1 MLDTNGYI
9 HSRLYRTNCTQFNGS
24 YVKDLSKLGRSLKDV
39 IIIDN
44 SPMSYLYQPNN
55 ALPIKSWF
63 SDPQDC
69 ELMELVP
76 VLEYLADVDDVT
88 ETLGKIRKKRGINIS
103 GRQIREILGLE
114 ECSLHFNSN
123 KRIGAEDI
131 LQPDARSELNSP
143 IYRSVSSQVFRF
155 RSGDEDEE

>member
-1 MLDTNGYI
+1 
-9 HSRLYRTNCTQFNGS
+9 
-24 YVKDLSKLGRSLKDV
+24 
-39 IIIDN
+39 
-44 SPMSYLYQPNN
+44 MSYLYQPNN

-88 ETLGKIRKKRGINIS
+88 QALAKIRKKRGINIS

-114 ECSLHFNSN
+114 ECSLQFNSH
-123 KRIGAEDI
+123 KKIEAENI
-131 LQPDARSELNSP
+131 LQSDARSELNSP

-155 RSGDEDEE
+155 NSSEEGE